1 MQGDA
6 GQLAALWGE
15 QFEAATLV
23 WTLHHVADPQAILRQ
38 VGRILRPG
46 GRVLVGDWVVGEGQQ
61 RGDCFKFTAEEIE
74 RFLTGAG
81 FQNIDVEWIE
91 PYLVLVIGEKNRNSA
106 SEEKECGKRKGT

>member
-46 GRVLVGDWVVGEGQQ
+46 GRVLVGDWVVGEGQK
-61 RGDCFKFTAEEIE
+61 RGGCFKFTAGKIE

-81 FQNIDVEWIE
+81 FQNINVEWIE